1 MMDPQQILRDGGSL
15 VAFLVV
21 ALTFVRQVVGQI
33 SRMVDQV
40 VERLDTLINQ
50 QAAMQT
56 GIVGQISEAIGRHQQ
71 HCDSRHQE
79 TQSALRVHADAASQ
93 LLAKFEARADVPKR
107 TRTPATKQEGG
118 G

>member
-1 MMDPQQILRDGGSL
+1 MDPQQILRDGGSL

-21 ALTFVRQVVGQI
+21 ALTFVRQVVQQI

-50 QAAMQT
+50 QAALQT

-71 HCDSRHQE
+71 HCDARHQE
-79 TQSALRVHADAASQ
+79 TQSALRQHADAASK
-93 LLAKFEARADVPKR
+93 LLAKLESSPRPTARPRTTKPVEA
-107 TRTPATKQEGG
+107 E
-118 G
+118 